1 MNVKMIKLLKFIK
14 NRELEIII
22 AIGGIAALLSFVL
35 ENEDIF
41 NYGIIFSS
49 IGLISIGM
57 RSYLRKKNKT

>member
-1 MNVKMIKLLKFIK
+1 MNKFLSFIK

-22 AIGGIAALLSFVL
+22 AIGSIAALLSFVL

-41 NYGIIFSS
+41 NYGIVFSS

-57 RSYLRKKNKT
+57 RGYLRKKNKTEWK

>member
-1 MNVKMIKLLKFIK
+1 MKMSTLITFIK

>member
-1 MNVKMIKLLKFIK
+1 MDKLLTFIK
-14 NRELEIII
+14 NRELEIVLG
-22 AIGGIAALLSFVL
+22 IGCVAVLLSFVF

-57 RSYLRKKNKT
+57 RNYLRKKDNE

>member
-1 MNVKMIKLLKFIK
+1 MKMSTLITFIK

-22 AIGGIAALLSFVL
+22 VIGGIAALLSFVL

-41 NYGIIFSS
+41 NFGIIFSS

>member
-1 MNVKMIKLLKFIK
+1 MNKFITFIK

-57 RSYLRKKNKT
+57 RSYLRKKNKTEWK

>member
-1 MNVKMIKLLKFIK
+1 MNKFLTFIK